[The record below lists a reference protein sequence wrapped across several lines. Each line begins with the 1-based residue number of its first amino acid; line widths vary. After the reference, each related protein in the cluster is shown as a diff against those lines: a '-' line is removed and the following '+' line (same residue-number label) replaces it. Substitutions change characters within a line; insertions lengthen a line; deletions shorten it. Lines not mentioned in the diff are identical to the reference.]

1 MAATLPPRP
10 VRRLWAAGLVWI
22 AMTLWLLTMAV
33 GIPFVTGGIVFALAM
48 RLALGALNVFY
59 ARALARYAAAP
70 VRILGV
76 LNTLAPVAI
85 FWMWFVGWRA
95 GTVLS
100 YDPSS
105 FLPETSADHV
115 YTVRGSSEIFGLDY
129 AWFSI
134 VAHALLALEMLLGLS
149 ILLARSTPAR
159 R

>member
-1 MAATLPPRP
+1 MATTLPPRP

-33 GIPFVTGGIVFALAM
+33 GIPFFTGGIAFALAM

-59 ARALARYAAAP
+59 ARALARHAAAP

-76 LNTLAPVAI
+76 LDTLAPVAI
-85 FWMWFVGWRA
+85 VGMWFVGWRA

-115 YTVRGSSEIFGLDY
+115 YAVRGSGEILGLDY

-134 VAHALLALEMLLGLS
+134 LAHALLALEMLLGLS
-149 ILLARSTPAR
+149 ILLARNTAAR